1 MSCPSRHKIVRGAQ
15 THLKSFSPVPFLV
28 ADLRIRDT
36 GPEWGGLHAK
46 GFIGAE
52 IADTRRHHSM
62 AKGKMII
69 VIFMG
74 KIDKAMYIMV

>member
-1 MSCPSRHKIVRGAQ
+1 M
-15 THLKSFSPVPFLV
+15 

-46 GFIGAE
+46 GLIAE

-74 KIDKAMYIMV
+74 KIDKAMSIMA